1 MEEPETI
8 EPEYVEFNREN
19 EIIIEDNKIR
29 IEMNNNEIIFSLII
43 DLSLNK
49 YIKRFKHD
57 EFRKKY
63 EMFKEK
69 DLKEIYNDLINY
81 EFEINEKE
89 KKLIF
94 DEGKVIKL
102 EEEVRLTNE
111 EMIKELIYEIKN
123 MKKEKKE
130 LEKQVYELDT
140 IVNKDKYKKKLI

>member
-1 MEEPETI
+1 MFEIIIEMEEPETI

-111 EMIKELIYEIKN
+111 EMIKELIYEINN

-130 LEKQVYELDT
+130 LE
-140 IVNKDKYKKKLI
+140 

>member
-140 IVNKDKYKKKLI
+140 NVNKDKYKKKLI